1 MKAALRDD
9 PPASRM
15 DALLIVDMQLGLLR
29 GAPKHDLAG
38 VVDRIN
44 RLMARVRAASGA
56 VIFVR
61 HCGRAGEEFAPHTPG
76 WEFLPELQRHPAD
89 VVVEKTLNDAFAGTD
104 LKARLQSMAPDR
116 LLISGWATDFC
127 VDATV
132 RAAVSH
138 GYSVLVAADGHTVSD
153 RPHLDARTI
162 IRHHNWLW
170 SNLITARCIRVAGA
184 RELLA
189 DMD

>member
-1 MKAALRDD
+1 MYVV
-9 PPASRM
+9 
-15 DALLIVDMQLGLLR
+15 IVVDMQVGLLD
-29 GAPKHDLAG
+29 GAPKHHLPA

-44 RLMARVRAASGA
+44 ALTAAVRGRSGV
-56 VIFVR
+56 VIWIR
-61 HCGRAGEEFAPHTPG
+61 HCGKPGDGFERGSPG
-76 WEFLPELQRHPAD
+76 WAFLPELDRRGD
-89 VVVEKTLNDAFAGTD
+89 DLVVEKTLNDAFAGSTLHET
-104 LKARLQSMAPDR
+104 LKRLAPDR
-116 LLISGWATDFC
+116 VLICGWATDFC

-162 IRHHNWLW
+162 IRHHTWLW
-170 SNLITARCIRVAGA
+170 SNLITARSIRVAGA